1 MKDKANLLIII
12 SIIIV
17 VTCIRCC
24 SNNRKQEPI
33 PQTDTITIIKR
44 DTITIIKPQPVIRY
58 VDKIV
63 RDTLYSVDSVL
74 IPVNIPIETKVY
86 QDSSYRAVVS
96 GYKAELDSIYIF
108 NKNQI
113 QHINKITYKTK
124 RINFSPSIGFGYG
137 MFNRKFDM
145 YVGFSIGYN
154 F

>member
-1 MKDKANLLIII
+1 MKIKLPLLLIFVLLI
-12 SIIIV
+12 
-17 VTCIRCC
+17 CLKCC
-24 SNNRKQEPI
+24 YSNNRKEEKI

-58 VDKIV
+58 VDRIV

-86 QDSSYRAVVS
+86 QDSSYRAVIS

-113 QHINKITYKTK
+113 QTINKITYKTK
-124 RINFSPSIGFGYG
+124 KWNISPSIGVGYG
-137 MFNRKFDM
+137 MFGRRIDL
-145 YVGFSIGYN
+145 YVGFSINYN

>member
-1 MKDKANLLIII
+1 MKIEAKLLIIF
-12 SIIIV
+12 IIV
-17 VTCIRCC
+17 LICLKCC
-24 SNNRKQEPI
+24 YFNNRKEEKI

-44 DTITIIKPQPVIRY
+44 DTITIIKPQPVIQYR
-58 VDKIV
+58 DRIV
-63 RDTLYSVDSVL
+63 RDTLYNTDS
-74 IPVNIPIETKVY
+74 IPVLVDVPIETKVY
-86 QDSSYRAVVS
+86 ADSNYRAVVS
-96 GYKAELDSIYIF
+96 GYKASLDAISIF

-113 QHINKITYKTK
+113 QYINKITYKTK